1 MYGKKI
7 KNLAYTNHKS
17 KVTFNSKFGVILLK
31 LELRLNVLM
40 LRMGFVNK
48 LQQADFIISVGE
60 CMVNNLIKHKRYS
73 LLIGD
78 LTAFMT
84 SALKVHNLKR
94 FKKLR

>member
-17 KVTFNSKFGVILLK
+17 RVTFNSKFGFILSK

-48 LQQADFIISVGE
+48 LQQADFIISLGE
-60 CMVNNLIKHKRYS
+60 FVVNNVIKHKRYS
-73 LLIGD
+73 LLVGD
-78 LTAFMT
+78 LTSFNI
-84 SALKVHNLKR
+84 SSLKVRAFKR